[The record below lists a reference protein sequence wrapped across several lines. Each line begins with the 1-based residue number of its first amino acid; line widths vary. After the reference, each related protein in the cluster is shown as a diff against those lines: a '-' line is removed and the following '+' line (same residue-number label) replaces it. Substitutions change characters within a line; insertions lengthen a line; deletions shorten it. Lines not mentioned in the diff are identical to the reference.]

1 MTSAYLYLRVSTDD
15 KGQNPENQ
23 EHSCRELAAAN
34 GFEVIEVF
42 TEEKSAWQS
51 YNRPVFDAMLD
62 KAKRDGVKIIIVW
75 DYDRVYRDR
84 KKLLELV
91 GTYKKLYGIKIYS
104 VRQRFME
111 DLLKLD
117 GTIGELVYDVMLN
130 FFGWIAEE
138 ESRKKS
144 ERVKLAVTT
153 KYGKTV
159 SKAGKKWGRPSLSDY
174 YKKQITDMKAGGKTT
189 AGIARELKMSETTI
203 RKYLKST
210 ENTKAQNEGIT
221 SKNKGDI
228 NEPISV
234 GGGV

>member
-1 MTSAYLYLRVSTDD
+1 MRDCVFLYLRVSTDD
-15 KGQNPENQ
+15 KGQDPENQ
-23 EHSCRELAAAN
+23 EQGCRELAAQLFPGA
-34 GFEVIEVF
+34 EVKVF
-42 TEEKSAWQS
+42 MEEKSAWQS
-51 YNRPVFDAMLD
+51 YNRPVFDELLTEA
-62 KAKRDGVKIIIVW
+62 RNSGVKAIVVW

-144 ERVKLAVTT
+144 ERVKLAVTK
-153 KYGKTV
+153 KYGATM
-159 SKAGKKWGRPSLSDY
+159 SKNGKRWGRPKLSDY
-174 YKKQITDMKAGGKTT
+174 YRKQIVEMRAEGQSIS
-189 AGIARELKMSETTI
+189 AIARALGKAENTI
-203 RKYLKST
+203 RKYIK
-210 ENTKAQNEGIT
+210 ETK
-221 SKNKGDI
+221 
-228 NEPISV
+228 
-234 GGGV
+234 